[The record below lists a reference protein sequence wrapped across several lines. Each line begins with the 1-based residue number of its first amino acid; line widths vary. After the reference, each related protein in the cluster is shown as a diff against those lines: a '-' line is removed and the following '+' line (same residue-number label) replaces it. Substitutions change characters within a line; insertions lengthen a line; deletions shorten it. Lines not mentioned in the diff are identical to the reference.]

1 MRSASDPSLFRRESV
16 FKGKIVHAGVI
27 VSSIVQREV
36 ANLVRIVDLPERER
50 ISDLI
55 SE

>member
-1 MRSASDPSLFRRESV
+1 M

-27 VSSIVQREV
+27 VGSIVQREV
-36 ANLVRIVDLPERER
+36 ANLVRVVDLPECER

-55 SE
+55 GK